1 MAIPIEFRV
10 ALISQIFHNLAH
22 FIHSFRILFQIPRLF
37 RQYTI
42 ECALREHSIV
52 MSQNTY
58 LPHPY
63 NQNRASA
70 CPNPNRRGILH
81 LHIKYVFHTT
91 TEPLLYQS
99 LLLPYNTLS
108 LLIIIKAHHL
118 SFSQGQAEPTL
129 PILFRPIQ
137 IPVSSRLLLS
147 FLQSDAIFLFH

>member
-1 MAIPIEFRV
+1 MAIPIEFHV

-22 FIHSFRILFQIPRLF
+22 FIHSSDSLSDTASFPPIG
-37 RQYTI
+37 
-42 ECALREHSIV
+42 
-52 MSQNTY
+52 QNTY

-108 LLIIIKAHHL
+108 LLIITKAHHL

-137 IPVSSRLLLS
+137 IPVSSRLFLS
-147 FLQSDAIFLFH
+147 FLQSDAVFLFH

>member
-1 MAIPIEFRV
+1 MAIPIEFHV

-37 RQYTI
+37 HQYTI

-137 IPVSSRLLLS
+137 IPVSSRLFLS
-147 FLQSDAIFLFH
+147 FLQSDAVFLFH